1 MLFEW
6 FIILYHIDIL
16 AKTRAA
22 ILLTGLIVGLTP
34 VIIAQPNAIAQNT
47 NTTTAIS
54 SVPPASSSHKI
65 FYLFTAEHEEVNE
78 TKLGI
83 PPDTFSPD
91 VLEVTEG
98 DNVTIHFY
106 NLDTTDRH
114 TFTIGAPYN
123 INEDLLPGNNATF
136 AFKAGDE
143 GVFRFYCTYHQ
154 PTMSGQLVVLPRPSV
169 EKNQTTAVTVTK

>member
-1 MLFEW
+1 M
-6 FIILYHIDIL
+6 L
-16 AKTRAA
+16 AKARVA
-22 ILLTGLIVGLTP
+22 ILLTGILVCLTP
-34 VIIAQPNAIAQNT
+34 VIVTEPNAIAQNA
-47 NTTTAIS
+47 TTTTTTIPS

-65 FYLFTAEHEEVNE
+65 FYLFSAEHEGVNE

-98 DNVTIHFY
+98 DNVTVHFY

-114 TFTIGAPYN
+114 TFTIGSPYN
-123 INEDLLPGNNATF
+123 INQDLLPGTNATF
-136 AFKAGDE
+136 TFKAADE

-154 PTMSGQLVVLPRPSV
+154 PIMSGQLIVLPPPSV
-169 EKNQTTAVTVTK
+169 EKPTAAATVVK

>member
-1 MLFEW
+1 MFYKTL
-6 FIILYHIDIL
+6 LYHIDML
-16 AKTRAA
+16 AKAMVG
-22 ILLTGLIVGLTP
+22 ILLILTGLIVGLMP
-34 VIIAQPNAIAQNT
+34 VIIAEPNALAQNT
-47 NTTTAIS
+47 NTTAIQ

-65 FYLFTAEHEEVNE
+65 FYLFSAEHEGVNE

-83 PPDTFSPD
+83 PPDTYSPD
-91 VLEVTEG
+91 LLEVTEG

-123 INEDLLPGNNATF
+123 INEDLLPGTNATF
-136 AFKAGDE
+136 TFKAADE

-154 PTMSGQLVVLPRPSV
+154 PIMSGQLVVLPPPSV
-169 EKNQTTAVTVTK
+169 EKPAAATVVK

>member
-1 MLFEW
+1 MRGILLLQVSV
-6 FIILYHIDIL
+6 IILCLPIIL
-16 AKTRAA
+16 PP
-22 ILLTGLIVGLTP
+22 IHS
-34 VIIAQPNAIAQNT
+34 AIAQNV
-47 NTTTAIS
+47 TTTTTGGTTS
-54 SVPPASSSHKI
+54 SSLSAAASSSNKI
-65 FYLFTAEHEEVNE
+65 FYLFSAEHEGVNE
-78 TKLGI
+78 TKLEI
-83 PPDTFSPD
+83 PPDTYSPD

>member
-1 MLFEW
+1 M
-6 FIILYHIDIL
+6 L
-16 AKTRAA
+16 AKARVT
-22 ILLTGLIVGLTP
+22 ILLTGILVCLTP
-34 VIIAQPNAIAQNT
+34 VIVTEPNARVQNA
-47 NTTTAIS
+47 TTITPVPTA
-54 SVPPASSSHKI
+54 ASSSHKI
-65 FYLFTAEHEEVNE
+65 FYLFSAEHEGVNE

-114 TFTIGAPYN
+114 TFTIGVPYN
-123 INEDLLPGNNATF
+123 INEDLLPGTNATF
-136 AFKAGDE
+136 TFKAADE

-154 PTMSGQLVVLPRPSV
+154 PVMSGQLIVLPPPSV
-169 EKNQTTAVTVTK
+169 EKPTTAAATVVK

>member
-1 MLFEW
+1 MLARARLAVLVIGIVIGLAH
-6 FIILYHIDIL
+6 IIISEPKATAQIV
-16 AKTRAA
+16 TTSGGSN
-22 ILLTGLIVGLTP
+22 ITGTP
-34 VIIAQPNAIAQNT
+34 TSA
-47 NTTTAIS
+47 
-54 SVPPASSSHKI
+54 VPAASSSHKI
-65 FYLFTAEHEEVNE
+65 FYLFSAEHEGVNE

-98 DNVTIHFY
+98 DNVTVHFY

-123 INEDLLPGNNATF
+123 INEDLLPGTNATF
-136 AFKAGDE
+136 TFKAGDE

-154 PTMSGQLVVLPRPSV
+154 PVMSGQLVVLPPPTV
-169 EKNQTTAVTVTK
+169 EKPTAATVVK

>member
-1 MLFEW
+1 M
-6 FIILYHIDIL
+6 L
-16 AKTRAA
+16 AKARVA
-22 ILLTGLIVGLTP
+22 ILLTGILVCLTP
-34 VIIAQPNAIAQNT
+34 VIITEPNAIAQNA
-47 NTTTAIS
+47 TTTTTIPS

-65 FYLFTAEHEEVNE
+65 FYLFSAEHEGVNE

-98 DNVTIHFY
+98 DNVTVHFY

-123 INEDLLPGNNATF
+123 INQDLLPGTNAAFT
-136 AFKAGDE
+136 FKATDE
-143 GVFRFYCTYHQ
+143 GIFRFYCAYHQ
-154 PTMSGQLVVLPRPSV
+154 PVMSGQLIVLPTPTV
-169 EKNQTTAVTVTK
+169 EKPTAAATVVSK